1 MKRAEPGALS
11 GVQRILTDAANS
23 CPPDLVDPVVATN
36 PGLYAWWADETARH
50 LISEVL
56 RSDIPPLIYTGQAGA
71 TKWPSGKR
79 SSATLASRI
88 QGNHINGNAS
98 SSTFRLTVSAI
109 LMSPLQLRVAEPGRL
124 DPEDRRRV
132 SDWIRKHL
140 KVAIAAHVDRD
151 SLKALEE
158 QILKVLD
165 PSLNLQGMRST
176 PIRSRLSDLRKRIIT
191 V

>member
-1 MKRAEPGALS
+1 MDTCLNWGRA
-11 GVQRILTDAANS
+11 TDR
-23 CPPDLVDPVVATN
+23 DPVVATN

-71 TKWPSGKR
+71 TKWPSRKR

-151 SLKALEE
+151 SLKDLEE

>member
-1 MKRAEPGALS
+1 
-11 GVQRILTDAANS
+11 
-23 CPPDLVDPVVATN
+23 
-36 PGLYAWWADETARH
+36 
-50 LISEVL
+50 
-56 RSDIPPLIYTGQAGA
+56 
-71 TKWPSGKR
+71 
-79 SSATLASRI
+79 
-88 QGNHINGNAS
+88 
-98 SSTFRLTVSAI
+98 
-109 LMSPLQLRVAEPGRL
+109 MSPLQLRVAEPGRL

-151 SLKALEE
+151 SLKDLEE